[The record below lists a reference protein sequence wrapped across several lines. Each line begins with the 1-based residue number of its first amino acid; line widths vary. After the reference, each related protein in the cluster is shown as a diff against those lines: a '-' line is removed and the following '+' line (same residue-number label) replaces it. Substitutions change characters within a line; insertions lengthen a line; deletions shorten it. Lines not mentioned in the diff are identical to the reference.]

1 MFVVLV
7 CFLNLDIAL
16 LGFEGRPVYL
26 GPTKELPGYFAK
38 FGIECPIRQNPADF
52 YLDVIAG
59 KLNSDIDL
67 VPFEGISLFL
77 N

>member
-1 MFVVLV
+1 LS
-7 CFLNLDIAL
+7 DIAL

-26 GPTKELPGYFAK
+26 GPTQDMFGYFSK

-59 KLNSDIDL
+59 KLNHEINL
-67 VPFEGISLFL
+67 VPFVGIYDRWNAVLL